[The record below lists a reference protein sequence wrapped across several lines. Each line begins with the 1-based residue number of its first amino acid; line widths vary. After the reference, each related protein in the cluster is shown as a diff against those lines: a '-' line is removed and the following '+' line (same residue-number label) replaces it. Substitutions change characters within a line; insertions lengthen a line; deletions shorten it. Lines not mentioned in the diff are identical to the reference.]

1 MTYHHVIVNLI
12 VDAETL
18 EEAQIKATLFM
29 PWTTTGNDW
38 SLAGH
43 AHLPHGWEID
53 QWNIEG
59 VDSEDMESILRER
72 GMR

>member
-1 MTYHHVIVNLI
+1 MSYFPIQVNLI
-12 VDAETL
+12 VDANTL

-43 AHLPHGWEID
+43 KYLPHGWEID
-53 QWNIEG
+53 QWNVEG
-59 VDSEDMESILRER
+59 VDSDEMEGKLRELGYR
-72 GMR
+72 